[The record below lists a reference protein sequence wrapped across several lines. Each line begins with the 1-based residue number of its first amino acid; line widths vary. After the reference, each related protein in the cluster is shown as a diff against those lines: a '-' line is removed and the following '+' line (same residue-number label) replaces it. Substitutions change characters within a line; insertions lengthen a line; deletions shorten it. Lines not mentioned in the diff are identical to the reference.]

1 MMVLIIG
8 MRAISSSVRYLSIL
22 KPKPTI
28 VTLPS
33 RMFSSKSTSTDE
45 ATIPDRPFTL
55 PPGQFRPKQS
65 LGQNYL
71 SDQNYV
77 LKIVDTFDQ
86 ARREVIGEVDKGGQ
100 RVIEIGPGIGMNTV
114 VLILWRALLCNTIKL
129 CIVLAF

>member
-1 MMVLIIG
+1 
-8 MRAISSSVRYLSIL
+8 
-22 KPKPTI
+22 
-28 VTLPS
+28 
-33 RMFSSKSTSTDE
+33 MFSSKSTSTDE